1 MTPRGWAAY
10 YRLQTRLMWEWRPT
24 RLALLRRA
32 ILSYVMACLALA
44 ITTLVLPGLT
54 IDNGA
59 LLLLAALLLLTL
71 DSASALV
78 LHWLLVS
85 MPILVAQ
92 ILGLAL
98 QVVAIIALGRL
109 IPGIRVVDATTAVWG
124 AVLLTVLNSL
134 FAELVAVSDDDSYY
148 SVLVRRLVARDFRS
162 AAEPNPGLLI
172 VQIDGLSHPVLEQSM
187 RAGRVPVLGGMV
199 RDGDATLHSW
209 VAMLPP
215 TTPAS
220 QSGILHGRNDGIAG
234 FRWYEK
240 ASGRLMV
247 ANHPEDA
254 AEIVRRISDG
264 SGLLARDGASI
275 GNLVTGDA
283 PRSYLTM
290 ATIAEGQPRG
300 DDRRMR
306 GLYVTTVNY
315 LRLLVLMIGEVVK
328 ELYQAERQRGWSV
341 EPRMHRDL
349 HYAVERAVTN
359 VALRT
364 VSTALVIEEMYCGAP
379 TIYVD
384 YTGYDAISHHCGPER
399 EEAIDALAGIDRA
412 IGSLV
417 KAARHSRR
425 TYRLVVLSDHGQCL
439 GATFR
444 QRHGQPLEK
453 IIAGLLPPAMTVVGT
468 TDSVESAG
476 IGRRVASEL
485 GRGSG
490 TGSLLLR
497 LLPSGTRP
505 YGEHP
510 RGHGAAGG
518 GAVPETEPDVVV
530 ASSGNLAHVYFTS
543 LPGRATEEQI
553 ETKYPGVIEG
563 LARHPGIGLV
573 LVRSALG
580 RANVI
585 GPDGELELTA
595 DVADVADGSGILA
608 GYGTGAAANL
618 LRLEGFATA
627 GDLILMGAV
636 DQVSGDVTG
645 FEELVGSHGGLG
657 GWQTEAF
664 ILCPNSL
671 KLVQDP
677 PVGAPALYRELTAWR
692 DQIAGEGPPEA
703 AAAPRP

>member
-1 MTPRGWAAY
+1 MTPRRWVAY
-10 YRLQTRLMWEWRPT
+10 YRLQTRLMWQWRPT

-32 ILSYVMACLALA
+32 VLSYAMACLALA
-44 ITTLVLPGLT
+44 ITTVVVPGLT
-54 IDNGA
+54 IDGRT
-59 LLLLAALLLLTL
+59 LLLLAALLLLAL

-85 MPILVAQ
+85 VPILVAQ
-92 ILGLAL
+92 ILGLAV

-109 IPGIRVVDATTAVWG
+109 VPGIRVVDAATAVWG
-124 AVLLTVLNSL
+124 AVLLTALNSL

-148 SVLVRRLVARDFRS
+148 SVLVRRLVARDFRN
-162 AAEPNPGLLI
+162 AAEPNPGLLVI
-172 VQIDGLSHPVLEQSM
+172 QIDGLSQPVLEQSI

-199 RDGDATLHSW
+199 RDGVATLHPW
-209 VAMLPP
+209 VALLPP

-240 ASGRLMV
+240 ASGRLIV

-290 ATIAEGQPRG
+290 ATIAEGKSRR

-315 LRLLVLMIGEVVK
+315 LRLLVLMVGEVVK

-341 EPRMHRDL
+341 EPRMHRDF

-359 VALRT
+359 IALRT

-444 QRHGQPLEK
+444 QRHGKPLEEV
-453 IIAGLLPPAMTVVGT
+453 IAALLPGATTVAGT

-490 TGSLLLR
+490 TGSLLMR

-505 YGEHP
+505 YGDHS
-510 RGHGAAGG
+510 RGHSGAAGG
-518 GAVPETEPDVVV
+518 GAVPETPPDVVV

-543 LPGRATEEQI
+543 LPGRATEEEI
-553 ETKYPGVIEG
+553 EKKYPGVIVG

-580 RANVI
+580 QAKVI
-585 GPDGELELTA
+585 GPKGELELT
-595 DVADVADGSGILA
+595 VGVADGRGILA
-608 GYGTGAAANL
+608 GYGTGAAENL

-627 GDLILMGAV
+627 GDLILIGAV
-636 DQVSGDVTG
+636 DQVSGEVTG

-657 GWQTEAF
+657 GWQSEAF
-664 ILCPNSL
+664 IMCPKSL
-671 KLVQDP
+671 KLVEDP

-692 DQIAGEGPPEA
+692 DQMAGEGPA
-703 AAAPRP
+703 